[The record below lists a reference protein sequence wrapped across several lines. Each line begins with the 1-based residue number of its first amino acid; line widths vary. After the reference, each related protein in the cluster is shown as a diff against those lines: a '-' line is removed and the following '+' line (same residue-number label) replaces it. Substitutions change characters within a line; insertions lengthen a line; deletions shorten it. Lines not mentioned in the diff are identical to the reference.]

1 MTIGK
6 DKLAEQI
13 TRALIEDERTEDSA
27 IEVVNNN
34 GVITLEGTATSNK
47 ARDAAEEIARRHDGV
62 ISVTSDLELHD
73 PDTLDGKIPVIP
85 AAAAGTAGTYNQ

>member
-27 IEVVNNN
+27 IEVINNN
-34 GVITLEGTATSNK
+34 GVITLEGTATSNE

-62 ISVTSDLELHD
+62 ISVTSDLELRD
-73 PDTLDGKIPVIP
+73 PDIADGVPPIVP
-85 AAAAGTAGTYNQ
+85 AAAATNPNFTQ